1 MSTMTTAELQKYWD
15 ACLIKQWRLAGTLG
29 DLRTMYKSI
38 VGEFPDNHSILR
50 KPEASMPY
58 KIGVRIFVD
67 TRLSKLNELLW
78 EVPPEKDVEILKKLT
93 ASKYDIHNRPPT
105 NAERE
110 VKNTSKKHRKEL
122 QINKLSFTLY
132 AERNSATDWDTVKS
146 TKTRVRRTK

>member
-1 MSTMTTAELQKYWD
+1 MTTMTTAELQKYWD
-15 ACLIKQWRLAGTLG
+15 ACLIKQWRLAGTLE

-38 VGEFPDNHSILR
+38 VGEFPDNHNIRR
-50 KPEASMPY
+50 KPKIGMPY
-58 KIGVRIFVD
+58 KIGVRVFVD
-67 TRLSKLNELLW
+67 SELSKLNELLW
-78 EVPPEKDVEILKKLT
+78 KVTPEKDVEILSKLT
-93 ASKYDIHNRPPT
+93 TSKYDIHSRPLT